1 MQNPIDR
8 PPIETPP
15 PVPSNASPAPIRP
28 DENGW
33 VSRLIRWVSRLIM
46 ILISIILFLLLFV
59 GGIVYRN
66 CRSNPHFLSSGIL
79 RRAGFVDRICRPDP
93 YVDYQEVPIQA
104 TSLMGGAEL
113 IGPGQW
119 LSIARYGKDGTPS
132 AEEWRMVGR
141 VSAVSGNETEKKV
154 IVLAVPTHQAPT
166 LQAALAAKDGP
177 LLVHGPGQTPTATS
191 TAPPTETPTPGPS
204 PTPTSTPTPFIAPLT
219 TPGRVGFEIPTERI
233 ASGSAID
240 QHSLLSLA
248 IVPKEVSGSAPP
260 LFSDCATFALFLD
273 KNRIATT
280 KAADVQTV
288 VVWLTDSRLPEAAAA
303 LTHAERVY
311 LVPDES
317 CYVRQTP
324 TATPTT
330 TPTATPPPTPPSG

>member
-1 MQNPIDR
+1 M
-8 PPIETPP
+8 
-15 PVPSNASPAPIRP
+15 PSPSSVRQ
-28 DENGW
+28 
-33 VSRLIRWVSRLIM
+33 SRGPELGDDTQSDTTNNNQPSGGPQPNIVGSERLGLIIW
-46 ILISIILFLLLFV
+46 LFLLFMLA
-59 GGIVYRN
+59 GSAYRN
-66 CRSNPHFLSSGIL
+66 SRLDSYAN
-79 RRAGFVDRICRPDP
+79 
-93 YVDYQEVPIQA
+93 YQKVPIQA

-141 VSAVSGNETEKKV
+141 VSAVSGSDTEKKV

-166 LQAALAAKDGP
+166 LQAALAVKDGP
-177 LLVHGPGQTPTATS
+177 ALVYSLRDEPTATPIP
-191 TAPPTETPTPGPS
+191 TATII
-204 PTPTSTPTPFIAPLT
+204 PTSTSTPFIAPLT

-324 TATPTT
+324 TATPT
-330 TPTATPPPTPPSG
+330 ATPSPTPPSG